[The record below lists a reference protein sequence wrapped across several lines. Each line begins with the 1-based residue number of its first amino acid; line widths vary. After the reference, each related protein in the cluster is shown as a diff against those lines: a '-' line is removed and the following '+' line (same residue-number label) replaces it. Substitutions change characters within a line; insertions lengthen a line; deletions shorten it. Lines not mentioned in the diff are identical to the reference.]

1 MKAKIKKKNWGYT
14 RPVFGGDSHSMYH
27 ASIEPGGYS
36 SRHYHGKQHNLFYVV
51 SGDLLV
57 HFYADATGPVTRSVQ
72 LARGDSVMA
81 ESGEWHSF
89 EAITA
94 VELIELYA
102 AFALECDIVRADEGG
117 IKTRETQ
124 PR

>member
-1 MKAKIKKKNWGYT
+1 MSAAVKKKNWGHT
-14 RPVFGGDSHSMYH
+14 RPVYGGDSHSLYH

-36 SRHYHGKQHNLFYVV
+36 SRHFHGKQNNLFYVV

-57 HFYADATGPVTRSVQ
+57 HFYADSAGPVTRTTK
-72 LARGDSVMA
+72 LTRGDFVMA
-81 ESGEWHSF
+81 EAGEWHSF

-102 AFALECDIVRADEGG
+102 AFALEDDITRADEGG
-117 IKTRETQ
+117 IKT
-124 PR
+124 